1 MGRNSAAPAADPQ
14 QLRRMVDDLVV
25 VLRGEHPDAALVLVR
40 ETVEQ
45 AAVELAPIATIPA
58 TFRVTVRRRAG
69 ARLHALSGRLI
80 PITSA
85 RPLPAPR

>member
-14 QLRRMVDDLVV
+14 LLRRMVDDLVT
-25 VLRGEHPDAALVLVR
+25 VLRAQHPEAAPALVQ
-40 ETVEQ
+40 ETVEH
-45 AAVELAPIATIPA
+45 AAVELAAIATIPA

-85 RPLPAPR
+85 RAGSLR

>member
-1 MGRNSAAPAADPQ
+1 MGRNSVAPAADPQ
-14 QLRRMVDDLVV
+14 LLRRVVDDLVT
-25 VLRGEHPDAALVLVR
+25 VLRSQHPEAAPALVR

-45 AAVELAPIATIPA
+45 AAVELAAIATVPA

-85 RPLPAPR
+85 GSLR